1 MRAIVRS
8 LCKRKGMVASSTLYL
23 RHLGASPGVLGDEK
37 SIFSKCFDGR
47 DAGGLVAVELDGEH
61 MHGLGQER
69 NEGGKNGD
77 VNLYFFRAD

>member
-1 MRAIVRS
+1 
-8 LCKRKGMVASSTLYL
+8 MVASSTLYL

>member
-23 RHLGASPGVLGDEK
+23 RHLGASPGVPGDEK